1 MRIHVPPRCTAPLAL
16 ACAMGPLFLSLSAAS
31 AQMAPVLDQRRIHI
45 SLGAQGQYDSNSV
58 RRTGDAPSAFGPH
71 RDDFILEPRATADIV
86 LPFGRQAAFLQGSAG
101 YRFHAYHDFLDRE
114 TLNAT
119 AGLRLRPIRPCTANL
134 ATILVR
140 QQSDL
145 ANIFDT
151 LDPKNTETIA
161 TGAADLRCAAAAGL
175 STQLGY
181 QRTRATNSAPV
192 RASNEYESQ
201 NVTGAIGVSRQTL
214 GALSVYGAYGTTRYP
229 NRRPLNGPQSGR
241 EDGAK
246 ITSAGLRYERQIG
259 TRLTGELS
267 GGYMKVQPRLPGV
280 PAFQGASWSA
290 DLSYDSRN
298 RFVARLG
305 ASRTAQPSNL
315 VGESYGIATSYQAS
329 LEYAVTP
336 RLRLRTGLSYARR
349 RFEQSPLYQ
358 LPSFNSRD
366 RTISVYARLTAGNVG
381 PVAIVF
387 DAVREH
393 RNAAVLV
400 YNYGSTRLGVTATYR
415 FGR

>member
-1 MRIHVPPRCTAPLAL
+1 
-16 ACAMGPLFLSLSAAS
+16 
-31 AQMAPVLDQRRIHI
+31 
-45 SLGAQGQYDSNSV
+45 
-58 RRTGDAPSAFGPH
+58 
-71 RDDFILEPRATADIV
+71 
-86 LPFGRQAAFLQGSAG
+86 
-101 YRFHAYHDFLDRE
+101 
-114 TLNAT
+114 
-119 AGLRLRPIRPCTANL
+119 
-134 ATILVR
+134 
-140 QQSDL
+140 
-145 ANIFDT
+145 
-151 LDPKNTETIA
+151 
-161 TGAADLRCAAAAGL
+161 
-175 STQLGY
+175 
-181 QRTRATNSAPV
+181 
-192 RASNEYESQ
+192 
-201 NVTGAIGVSRQTL
+201 VTGAIGVSRQTL